1 MSSGSV
7 GTGVIAAVLLAAVLH
22 ALWNALAHAIEDRLG
37 GFALIGTAVTIGA
50 VVIVLLAPAPAR
62 PSWIFLGISTA
73 LHIGYTLL
81 LMLSYRSGEFGQV
94 YPLARGTSPLLVA
107 IAAAVFAGE
116 HLPAIRLVGVLVVSG
131 GLATLVF
138 AGGVPTR
145 AARPALGAALLTGVA
160 IASYTTV
167 DGLGVRHAESVAGY
181 TGWLFLLQGPV
192 LPLAALAVRRGAL
205 VRALR
210 PHAVAGLVGGAL
222 SLAAYGLV
230 LWAQARGAL
239 APIAAL
245 RETSVIFGALIGALV
260 FHERFW
266 PLARR
271 GHGARGHRRGAAQP
285 LTGVTARAAA
295 CPSSAGLPGR
305 GRPARRRPART
316 GRRSRCAASPRRSR
330 RTARPSAGRA
340 PPGSPCSRQG
350 WAG

>member
-1 MSSGSV
+1 MGS
-7 GTGVIAAVLLAAVLH
+7 GVIAAVLLAAVLH
-22 ALWNALAHAIEDRLG
+22 ALWNALAHAIDDRLI
-37 GFALIGTAVTIGA
+37 GFALIGIAVTIGA
-50 VVIVLLAPAPAR
+50 VVIILLAPSPAR
-62 PSWIFLGISTA
+62 ASWGFLGASAT
-73 LHIGYTLL
+73 LHVVYTLL

-94 YPLARGTSPLLVA
+94 YPIARGTSPWLVA
-107 IAAAVFAGE
+107 IGAAAFAGE
-116 HLPAIRLVGVLVVSG
+116 HLPAIRLAGVLVVSG

-160 IASYTTV
+160 IASYTTL
-167 DGLGVRHAESVAGY
+167 DGLGVRHAGSVAGY

-192 LPLAALAVRRGAL
+192 LPLAAWAMRRGEL

-260 FHERFW
+260 FHERFGRW
-266 PLARR
+266 RV
-271 GHGARGHRRGAAQP
+271 AATV
-285 LTGVTARAAA
+285 LVATGVV
-295 CPSSAGLPGR
+295 LINL
-305 GRPARRRPART
+305 
-316 GRRSRCAASPRRSR
+316 
-330 RTARPSAGRA
+330 
-340 PPGSPCSRQG
+340 
-350 WAG
+350 